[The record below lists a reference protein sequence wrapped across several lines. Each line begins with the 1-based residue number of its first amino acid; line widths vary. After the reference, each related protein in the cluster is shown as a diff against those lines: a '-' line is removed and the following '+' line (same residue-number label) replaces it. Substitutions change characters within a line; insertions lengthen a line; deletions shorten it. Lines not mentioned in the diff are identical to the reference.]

1 MAELVYVLASG
12 ASEALPHEGSS
23 PFLST
28 NLDKHRQICKH
39 HIIRGSSSG
48 RTTGFGSVNRGSI
61 PCPRTI
67 NITHLKGGLFVII
80 LSLTIRIYSANMRP

>member
-1 MAELVYVLASG
+1 MVELVYMLASG
-12 ASEALPHEGSS
+12 ASEALPHEGSI

-28 NLDKHRQICKH
+28 NLDKYNQICKYNN
-39 HIIRGSSSG
+39 IRGSSSG

-67 NITHLKGGLFVII
+67 NLLTLTVGFL
-80 LSLTIRIYSANMRP
+80 LSTNLLTNI